1 MTEAIIIL
9 PDWQVPLHDEAKIK
23 AVAQFVWDFQPVAL
37 AHVGD
42 TTDSTQLGKWSRG
55 LRKEFDGGLEGGFA
69 KTRELFEYIRYGYD
83 GPFHLAASNHDDRLE
98 IAIEQRLP
106 GIADLTVR
114 GHKLNIQNALRL
126 DDYGI
131 TWHSRP
137 YNIAPGWLLMHGDEG
152 STSSIPGNTALGL
165 ARSSWHSVVCGHT
178 HRAGLAWTTVG
189 VGEQRHAVAGM
200 EVGHMMRLSGAEY
213 LGRARLANWGNAFG
227 ILWLHKRNKKRTEV
241 HPQLVPVHPDG
252 SFMVNGERYRN

>member
-1 MTEAIIIL
+1 MDTIVVL

-23 AVAQFVWDFQPVAL
+23 AVASFVWDFQPTAI

-42 TTDSTQLGKWSRG
+42 ATDSTQLGRWARG
-55 LRKEFDGGLEGGFA
+55 LRKEYDGGLEGGFQ
-69 KTRELFEYIRYGYD
+69 KTRNLFEYYREFYN
-83 GPFHLAASNHDDRLE
+83 GPWHLMKSNHDERLE
-98 IAIEQRLP
+98 LAIEQRLP
-106 GIADLTVR
+106 GIADMTVM
-114 GHKLNIQNALRL
+114 GHKVNIQNALRL

-131 TWHSRP
+131 TWHETP
-137 YNIAPGWLLMHGDEG
+137 YQIAPGWLLMHGDEG

-165 ARSSWHSVVCGHT
+165 ARASWSSVVCGHT

-189 VGEQRHAVAGM
+189 TGEKRTAVTGM

-227 ILWLHKRNKKRTEV
+227 ILWIDKRKGHKTRV
-241 HPQLVPVHPDG
+241 SPQLVPVHPDG
-252 SFMVNGERYRN
+252 SFVVHGERYK